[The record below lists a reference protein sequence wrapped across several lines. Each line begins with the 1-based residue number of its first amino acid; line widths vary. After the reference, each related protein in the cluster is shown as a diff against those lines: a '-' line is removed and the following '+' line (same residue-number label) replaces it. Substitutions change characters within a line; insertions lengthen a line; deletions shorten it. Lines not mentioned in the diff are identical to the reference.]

1 MCRPAMTSYAQVM
14 LLSNHADSR
23 VQSGST
29 VQTVA
34 GLLGLSTDNLAQ
46 ALLQLPKVRRRQE

>member
-1 MCRPAMTSYAQVM
+1 MAAAQVM

-46 ALLQLPKVRRRQE
+46 ALLQLPKVRRSQE